1 MKVCFG
7 EWTLDPD
14 TRQLL
19 RKTEEVSLSPRA
31 FDLLKLLVDNQP
43 RALSKA
49 DLHKWL
55 WPGTFVSE
63 ANLASLVAEIRR
75 VLDDDAREPRYVRT
89 VHRFGYA
96 FCGRAAFDAGDH
108 RAGAAGI
115 SYWLIWGT
123 RKIPLVEGENILGR
137 EPEGHIWID
146 SPTVSR
152 RHARIVI
159 VKREATLEDLKSK
172 NGTSVSGQ
180 PVSSSTPLA
189 DRDDISVGSEVL
201 TFRMFEGPASTAT
214 YRSTEQRAPRRAPP
228 RRS

>member
-75 VLDDDAREPRYVRT
+75 VLDDDARAPRYVRT

-96 FCGRAAFDAGDH
+96 FCGRAAFDAADRRG
-108 RAGAAGI
+108 GAAEI

-123 RKIPLVEGENILGR
+123 RKIPLVEGENIMGR
-137 EPEGHIWID
+137 EPEAHIWID

-159 VKREATLEDLKSK
+159 VKREAILEDLKSK
-172 NGTSVSGQ
+172 NGTSVRSQ
-180 PVSSSTPLA
+180 PLSSSTPLS
-189 DRDDISVGSEVL
+189 DRDDISVGSAVL
-201 TFRMFEGPASTAT
+201 TFRMFQGPASTAT
-214 YRSTEQRAPRRAPP
+214 YRSTEQRAPRRA
-228 RRS
+228 RSGRS

>member
-1 MKVCFG
+1 MKVCIG

-49 DLHKWL
+49 DLHKCL

-75 VLDDDAREPRYVRT
+75 VLGDDARAPRYVRT

-96 FCGRAAFDAGDH
+96 FCGRAEFDAADR
-108 RAGAAGI
+108 RAGAVGI

-137 EPEGHIWID
+137 EPEAHIWID

-159 VKREATLEDLKSK
+159 VKREAILEDLKSK
-172 NGTSVSGQ
+172 NGTSVRGQ
-180 PVSSSTPLA
+180 PVSSSTQLA

-201 TFRMFEGPASTAT
+201 TFRMFEGSASTAT
-214 YRSTEQRAPRRAPP
+214 YRSTERSAPRRARS